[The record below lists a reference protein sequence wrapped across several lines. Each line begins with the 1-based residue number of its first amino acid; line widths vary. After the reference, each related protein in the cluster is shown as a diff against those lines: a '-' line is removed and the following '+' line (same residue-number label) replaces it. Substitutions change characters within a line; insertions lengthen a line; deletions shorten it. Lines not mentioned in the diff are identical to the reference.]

1 MELKSILKTED
12 ARINFLKG
20 LIRLSKCDGKSSEEE
35 LQFYF
40 YAAKALELN
49 EQQIHELES
58 AWKSDDKL
66 EISFETSEEKMFFF
80 IQAIQLCWI
89 DDSYA
94 DVERTEIREIANTLG
109 ISLDAIQQVENWV
122 HEGILWNKAGDKL
135 LKLN

>member
-49 EQQIHELES
+49 EQQIHELEL

-94 DVERTEIREIANTLG
+94 DVERTEIRELANTLG

>member
-1 MELKSILKTED
+1 MELKSILKTES

-20 LIRLSKCDGKSSEEE
+20 LIRLSKCDGNNSEEE

-58 AWKSDDKL
+58 DWHSKNILD
-66 EISFETSEEKMFFF
+66 ISFETSEEKMFFF

-89 DDSYA
+89 DNRYTDIEKA
-94 DVERTEIREIANTLG
+94 EIRVLANLLG
-109 ISLDAIQQVENWV
+109 ISLDAIQQVETWV